1 MGGLCQVPKIMY
13 TISYAFNIALLIEII
28 VITTTE
34 RLFECICLL
43 SRMLQNLG
51 SCVLLGGFTNFSVD
65 PYYDPLSLVM
75 IQCFLCCSVYLCIS
89 LLKLLQVNTNGVVSL
104 DSRFTSSYVRSLP
117 LTGTDK
123 IMAPFW
129 ANVDTRGTGQIF
141 YRQTTDHNY
150 C

>member
-13 TISYAFNIALLIEII
+13 TISYAFNIALLIIII

-51 SCVLLGGFTNFSVD
+51 SCISIEGFTYFLVD

-75 IQCFLCCSVYLCIS
+75 ICAESPRLYFRE
-89 LLKLLQVNTNGVVSL
+89 N
-104 DSRFTSSYVRSLP
+104 P
-117 LTGTDK
+117 
-123 IMAPFW
+123 
-129 ANVDTRGTGQIF
+129 GQQ
-141 YRQTTDHNY
+141 RK
-150 C
+150 